1 MGKVGF
7 TLRLME
13 KIGWDLGCLVDVSVD
28 EALRVAKERQYPA
41 VEILGDESLSDLG
54 LHGLWP
60 WEERV
65 WSVLKPMLDS
75 FRFKSYHS
83 PYADLN
89 FLTLNPIVRETTL
102 EQIKRAIETAKEM
115 DLSPVIVHPGLPRKN
130 MDERLVDLL
139 MTTFLQ
145 ELADYAA
152 EKQVKVAI
160 ESAEYLTNLSRLQ
173 HYIKK
178 INSPYLGISLD
189 ISEELAAIN
198 QLDNDSLSDFIA
210 NTIDKIYHVRLH
222 GIVAQ
227 QSNGQI
233 NYERIVQTLLEY
245 TYDGAIVF
253 TSEMVTLDN
262 IQKSLDV
269 IYKVG

>member
-1 MGKVGF
+1 M
-7 TLRLME
+7 RLAE

-28 EALRVAKERQYPA
+28 EGLKVAKERQYPA
-41 VEILGDESLSDLG
+41 VEILGDESLSDWG

-65 WSVLKPMLDS
+65 WHVIKPMLGS

-83 PYADLN
+83 PYVDLN
-89 FLTLNPIVRETTL
+89 YLTLNPIVRETTL

-115 DLSPVIVHPGLPRKN
+115 ELSPVIVHPGLPKKN
-130 MDERLVDLL
+130 MDERVVDLL

-145 ELADYAA
+145 ELADYA
-152 EKQVKVAI
+152 EERQVKVAI
-160 ESAEYLTNLSRLQ
+160 ESCEYLTNLSRLQ
-173 HYIKK
+173 HYITK
-178 INSPYLGISLD
+178 INSPYLGICLD
-189 ISEELAAIN
+189 ISEELTALN
-198 QLDNDSLSDFIA
+198 QLDSNRLDGFITE
-210 NTIDKIYHVRLH
+210 NSSKIFHVRLH

-227 QSNGQI
+227 QPNSQI
-233 NYERIVQTLLEY
+233 NYEKIVQRLLECTY
-245 TYDGAIVF
+245 TEAIVF
-253 TSEMVTLDN
+253 TSETVTIDN